1 MCLPDAKLL
10 SHPPREIVAS
20 LWRHRSLIHAS
31 AKREVLGRYRG
42 SAVGL
47 LWSFFNPLFMLAV
60 YTFVFSVI
68 FQARWGGGSG
78 SKTEFALLLFAGLIM
93 FNLFAEC
100 NWSPVEAVNLV
111 LSHQPYPKTSTGRK
125 DPNPPL
131 NHRFFLLQRVPCAVM
146 CKRVERISDCRS
158 VDQGKRARPNA
169 AQVSDERA
177 LVHEYKISGV
187 FCLPPWLLA
196 NFAHAG
202 G

>member
-68 FQARWGGGSG
+68 FQARRGYGGSG
-78 SKTEFALLLFAGLIM
+78 SKTEFALLL
-93 FNLFAEC
+93 
-100 NWSPVEAVNLV
+100 
-111 LSHQPYPKTSTGRK
+111 
-125 DPNPPL
+125 
-131 NHRFFLLQRVPCAVM
+131 
-146 CKRVERISDCRS
+146 
-158 VDQGKRARPNA
+158 
-169 AQVSDERA
+169 
-177 LVHEYKISGV
+177 
-187 FCLPPWLLA
+187 LP
-196 NFAHAG
+196 G
-202 G
+202 